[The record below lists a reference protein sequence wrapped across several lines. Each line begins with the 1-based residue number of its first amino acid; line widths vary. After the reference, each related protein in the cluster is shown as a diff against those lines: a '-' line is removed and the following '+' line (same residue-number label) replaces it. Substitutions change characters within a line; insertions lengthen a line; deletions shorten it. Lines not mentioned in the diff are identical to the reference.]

1 MNNLFKQIVFGLIL
15 CIAIQVKAQILVS
28 FDKAEIAITTGELI
42 TNVVKITNTGNA
54 PKAFK
59 LSIDYPSDWKQIGNQ
74 TQLYNIA
81 ASDSVFIPVRLIPTQ
96 NISGNNRFMINANVV
111 GLDDKYLGE
120 ATFWAYTLKKT
131 SWVVNSLDGNKIY
144 FKNGENEVKFNVN
157 VMNTGAEK
165 QRIAMTINNLSLF
178 STVVDSLGANK
189 TLKPIQL
196 NLESRADTSLAFIY
210 KHESGDRNNNRIDI
224 ENHKPYSLNE
234 PKTFSL
240 FVNTEEPNL
249 GEEGA
254 YRANQRIIFKK
265 LSDQTVSN
273 PNAFNSLPLVVD
285 YNVSN
290 LLDNVSFSTLNLRG
304 NAQVSNNAQII
315 YNMQVSATSDNY
327 NDALKNSN
335 YYFGYFHNKGSIQL
349 GFVNGG
355 FMGLQSFGK
364 GAKAGFQIS
373 KRVLVNAFYTTNND
387 RFGNYFLQARGAS
400 AYIQYFKQNK
410 FILEYGEADNNATG
424 VLTRVLNTRTG
435 FSFLRTQTLTI
446 ALSNSWNNVWVTN
459 KNTFGQFYLINYAGN
474 FFRNKLNINH
484 ALGNTNADYS
494 NTGISRIFYNH
505 RTRYTYNNNWSLTLV
520 NSYSNTQSKIFF
532 NGNVKSLINQLA
544 LTRAYK
550 FQSIQLAAFYNTFN
564 FALSNNLVR
573 GVSLNHNTFKPKE
586 YTRFSATVEAGIN
599 TPKDSST
606 QISNLPFLMFNGL
619 LFYKT
624 LTVNARYIMGAYGTA
639 PVINIGFGGIT
650 QQIFSTAIQH
660 QYLLKNTKFMLQ
672 TGLNYYYN
680 NLFKQ
685 HSLNLFPEIYYYTQS
700 GWRFR
705 GGLNYNLISGQALRN
720 VYNNALVSDEVPRF
734 TTQGFFVSLG
744 VRKEFAIPV
753 PSRNNK
759 HIDAEFSVF
768 FDVNG
773 NGIKDR
779 NERVYENVVV
789 KLGDDEVI
797 TNEEG
802 SAKILNA
809 KAGINKLDV
818 MPLEEVTA
826 WFASISDSVMLT
838 KGKTIA
844 IPFVKGVKIKGKVA
858 IRREKIAVDAL
869 EPFDLSRIKISA
881 KGQRSFST
889 LTSTDGSFEF
899 YLPFGNYEL
908 NFDEQVL
915 GDKFQLTR
923 NNLNINVTKDTDGLV
938 VSFMVV
944 EKTRK
949 VNKKVFPSSNSTTP
963 KNNK

>member
-1 MNNLFKQIVFGLIL
+1 MNNLFKHIVFGLML
-15 CIAIQVKAQILVS
+15 CISTQVKAQMLVS

-42 TNVVKITNTGNA
+42 TNVVKVTNTGNTS
-54 PKAFK
+54 KTFK
-59 LSIDYPSDWKQIGNQ
+59 LSIDYPSDWKQIGNPMQ
-74 TQLYNIA
+74 EYSIA

-96 NISGNNRFMINANVV
+96 SIGGNNRFMINANIV
-111 GLDDKYLGE
+111 GVDDKYLGE

-131 SWVVNSLDGNKIY
+131 SWVINSLDGNKIY

-157 VMNTGAEK
+157 VLNTGAEK
-165 QRIAMTINNLSLF
+165 QRITMTLNNLSLF

-196 NLESRADTSLAFIY
+196 NLESREDTTLAFVY
-210 KHESGDRNNNRIDI
+210 RHESGDRNNTRIDI
-224 ENHKPYSLNE
+224 ENHKPYSLKE
-234 PKTFSL
+234 AKTFSL

-265 LSDQTVSN
+265 LSDEVVSN

-290 LLDNVSFSTLNLRG
+290 LMDNISFSTLNLRG
-304 NAQVSNNAQII
+304 NVQVSNNAQIM
-315 YNMQVSATSDNY
+315 YNMQASATSDNY
-327 NDALKNSN
+327 SDALKNSN
-335 YYFGYFHNKGSIQL
+335 YYFGYFHNKGSVQL

-364 GAKAGFQIS
+364 GAKVGLQVS

-400 AYIQYFKQNK
+400 AHIQYFKQNK
-410 FILEYGEADNNATG
+410 LVVEYGESDNNATG

-435 FSFLRTQTLTI
+435 FSFFRTQTFTV
-446 ALSNSWNNVWVTN
+446 ALSNSWNDVSVIN
-459 KNTFGQFYLINYAGN
+459 KKTFGQFYLINYAGN
-474 FFRNKLNINH
+474 FFKNKLNINH
-484 ALGNTNADYS
+484 ALGNSNADYS

-505 RTRYTYNNNWSLTLV
+505 RTRYTYNDNWSFTLV

-564 FALSNNLVR
+564 FTLSDNLVR
-573 GVSLNHNTFKPKE
+573 GLSLNHNTFKPKE

-599 TPKDSST
+599 TPKDTST
-606 QISNLPFLMFNGL
+606 QIRNLPFLMFNGL

-639 PVINIGFGGIT
+639 PVINTRSGGIT
-650 QQIFSTAIQH
+650 QQMFSSAIQH

-705 GGLNYNLISGQALRN
+705 GGLNYNLISGQALKN

-734 TTQGFFVSLG
+734 TTQGFFVSMG
-744 VRKEFAIPV
+744 VRKEFALPV

-759 HIDAEFSVF
+759 HIDAEFIVF

-773 NGIKDR
+773 NGVKDR

-802 SAKILNA
+802 GAKVLNA
-809 KAGINKLDV
+809 KAGLNKLDV
-818 MPLEEVTA
+818 MPLDEVTA
-826 WFASISDSVMLT
+826 WFANINDSILLT

-844 IPFVKGVKIKGKVA
+844 IPFVKGVKIKGKVG
-858 IRREKIAVDAL
+858 IKREKIAADAL
-869 EPFDLSRIKISA
+869 EPFDLSRIKITA
-881 KGQRSFST
+881 QGQRSFST
-889 LTSTDGSFEF
+889 LTSSDGSFEF
-899 YLPFGNYEL
+899 YLPFGTYEL

-915 GDKFQLTR
+915 GDKFRLTR
-923 NNLNINVTKDTDGLV
+923 NNLNIDVTKDTDGLV

-944 EKTRK
+944 EKTRR
-949 VNKKVFPSSNSTTP
+949 VNKKVFPSPDSAIP